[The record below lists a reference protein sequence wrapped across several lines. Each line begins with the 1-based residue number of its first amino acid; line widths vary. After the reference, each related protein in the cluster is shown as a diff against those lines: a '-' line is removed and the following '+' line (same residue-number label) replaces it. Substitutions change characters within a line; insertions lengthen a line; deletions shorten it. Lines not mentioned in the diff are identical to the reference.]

1 MASELIATSGD
12 IRPHGHLK
20 LGRFTQHF
28 VSITFYSILCE
39 IRNALDMIRYD
50 LIFPH
55 PLLYFLSFFPTNP
68 IQNLCAVVL
77 TITTTTILFLPHL
90 L

>member
-39 IRNALDMIRYD
+39 IRNVLDQIRYD
-50 LIFPH
+50 LIFSAPT
-55 PLLYFLSFFPTNP
+55 LILSFFPTDP
-68 IQNLCAVVL
+68 IQFLCAVVL
-77 TITTTTILFLPHL
+77 TITTNTILFLPHL